1 MNRITIKQLNL
12 KNILSV
18 YSLCFTRTFL
28 HPSVFN
34 KANGAYKILASDS
47 NHKTAPKTLEP
58 GSQVIF
64 PTGVLTPCDI
74 SHSCRSQNI
83 VSHVNSPKI
92 SLMS

>member
-1 MNRITIKQLNL
+1 MNRITITQLNL

-18 YSLCFTRTFL
+18 YSPCITGTFL
-28 HPSVFN
+28 HPSVFY
-34 KANGAYKILASDS
+34 KTNGAYKILASDS

-58 GSQVIF
+58 GSQVIS

-83 VSHVNSPKI
+83 VCHVNSPKI